1 MSAMDKLR
9 QWLKEESKPAA
20 EAIDAKNLSLAQKL
34 LELKDAR
41 IQALQ
46 DQLWAVEEENKLLK
60 EQLALFGSPLAVP
73 CEKKRR
79 VHLELFDA
87 PSAKRSVG
95 MRWELLARGE
105 LLKLILAYLRTTSYL
120 KLLAASRQVQE
131 DFARHWSH
139 ELDLT
144 NLKSRGGLQSFHKF
158 LALPRWRGA
167 KILRMPKDDQLGL
180 SYRWPNSSMSHIMTC
195 LPNLQELDLLSFGFL
210 ALAKWPEADSTRA
223 HFAQSFS
230 KLSTL
235 KLALAE
241 YKQADML
248 TSLSSLRVLHLGLPY
263 CHPTLFGMGSAR
275 TLFTYLA
282 RLGALESLKFVGHR
296 SAISKDGH
304 LIFTE
309 VTNDIKQLL
318 IGCSRLQ
325 SLAIVPCVGL
335 SEEVFA
341 VLKSHGKNLRTVAL
355 YVSSSMTL
363 QSLPLLNACPVLGH
377 LRLARE
383 GGLEESGFVVPSLK
397 NIQVTLDPLVDPNF
411 FHSET
416 VLE

>member
-9 QWLKEESKPAA
+9 QWLKEESKPAD
-20 EAIDAKNLSLAQKL
+20 IDAKNLSLAQKL

-73 CEKKRR
+73 SEKKRR

-87 PSAKRSVG
+87 PSATRSVG

-120 KLLAASRQVQE
+120 KLLTASRQVQE
-131 DFARHWSH
+131 DFARHWSY

-158 LALPRWRGA
+158 LALPRWKGA

-180 SYRWPNSSMSHIMTC
+180 SYRWPISSMSHIMTC

-263 CHPTLFGMGSAR
+263 CHPTLFGTGSAR

-282 RLGALESLKFVGHR
+282 RLGALESLTFVGHR

-304 LIFTE
+304 LLFTE

-335 SEEVFA
+335 SEEVFGI
-341 VLKSHGKNLRTVAL
+341 LMSHGKNLRTVAL
-355 YVSSSMTL
+355 YVSSAMTL
-363 QSLPLLNACPVLGH
+363 QSLPLLNACPLLRH

-383 GGLEESGFVVPSLK
+383 GGLEECGFVVPSLK

>member
-1 MSAMDKLR
+1 MEKKHLR
-9 QWLKEESKPAA
+9 HGHLMTR
-20 EAIDAKNLSLAQKL
+20 NRSLIARDVDFFSHRFV
-34 LELKDAR
+34 LKDRSKTHLASPDFHS
-41 IQALQ
+41 LQ
-46 DQLWAVEEENKLLK
+46 TCSACSLR
-60 EQLALFGSPLAVP
+60 
-73 CEKKRR
+73 RR

-87 PSAKRSVG
+87 PSATRSVG

-131 DFARHWSH
+131 DFARHWSY

-158 LALPRWRGA
+158 LALPRWKGA

-248 TSLSSLRVLHLGLPY
+248 TSLSSLRVLHLG
-263 CHPTLFGMGSAR
+263 
-275 TLFTYLA
+275 
-282 RLGALESLKFVGHR
+282 RLS
-296 SAISKDGH
+296 
-304 LIFTE
+304 
-309 VTNDIKQLL
+309 
-318 IGCSRLQ
+318 C
-325 SLAIVPCVGL
+325 
-335 SEEVFA
+335 
-341 VLKSHGKNLRTVAL
+341 
-355 YVSSSMTL
+355 
-363 QSLPLLNACPVLGH
+363 
-377 LRLARE
+377 
-383 GGLEESGFVVPSLK
+383 
-397 NIQVTLDPLVDPNF
+397 
-411 FHSET
+411 
-416 VLE
+416 